1 MNQSNYQKRDQK
13 SHDRR
18 SDNPDNEFKLPPPEK
33 IQTFITQ
40 DDSAKAMVEFAENLG
55 RHLKD
60 KEVKTSQIRNAYG
73 NMKKLEMAG
82 WQGNRTQREVLL
94 LKPRLAY
101 AAVRQQEGARD
112 ARQGLENLRKVIDS
126 AIDVV
131 IDEEKFKRFCQFFE
145 AIIAYH
151 KAAGGK

>member
-1 MNQSNYQKRDQK
+1 MNPIEPQ
-13 SHDRR
+13 
-18 SDNPDNEFKLPPPEK
+18 K
-33 IQTFITQ
+33 IQSFITQ
-40 DDSAKAMVEFAENLG
+40 DASAKAMVEFAEKLG
-55 RHLKD
+55 KHLKE
-60 KEVKTSQIRNAYG
+60 KKVTTSQMRNAYG

-101 AAVRQQEGARD
+101 AAGRQQDRD
-112 ARQGLENLRKVIDS
+112 AREGLKSLKDTMDS

-131 IDEEKFKRFCQFFE
+131 NNEDSFKRFCQFFE

-151 KAAGGK
+151 KSAGGK